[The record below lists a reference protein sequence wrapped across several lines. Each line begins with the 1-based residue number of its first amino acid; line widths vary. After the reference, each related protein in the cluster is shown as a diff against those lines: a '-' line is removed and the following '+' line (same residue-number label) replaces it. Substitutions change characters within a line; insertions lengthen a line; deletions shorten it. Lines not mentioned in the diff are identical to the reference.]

1 MSSVATAPGTRAVLK
16 NHHASASKV
25 REVLDLIRGKDIISA
40 RDILVYTE
48 RGSARPVLKLLA
60 SAVAN
65 AENNDSIP
73 ADELYVS
80 ACWADEGIT
89 MKRFRPRAR
98 GRAGAIR
105 KRTSHITIVVSRM
118 ESERLVEVS
127 RKRSA
132 DESRRTARRA
142 ARVRRSLGD
151 EAAEAPATEVEA
163 VEVETVEAP
172 QVETVE
178 TPEVEVVEVE
188 AVEVEAVEVEAPQ
201 VETIETAEVVETT
214 EVVEA
219 EAPAT
224 EADAGDAP
232 EAGGEDS
239 EGSEKN

>member
-201 VETIETAEVVETT
+201 VETVETAEVVETT